1 MATFRPSTL
10 PARFAALNRYPGGRL
25 LFSWLVGRLVPY
37 SGSIGARVEALGP
50 GTAVVSLRD
59 RRAVRNHLGSVHA
72 IALVNLAE
80 LTSGL
85 AMLTAAGDGVRGIVT
100 GLEIRYLKKARGPLM
115 ATSTATPP
123 PITQATPAQVTATIH
138 DASGEAVAEAT
149 VQWLLAPV
157 PGR

>member
-1 MATFRPSTL
+1 MMAFRPSTL
-10 PARFAALNRYPGGRL
+10 PARFAALSRYPGGRA

-37 SGSIGARVEALGP
+37 SGSIGARVEALAP
-50 GTAVVSLRD
+50 GSAVLSLRD

-85 AMLTAAGDGVRGIVT
+85 AMLTAAGDDVRGIVT
-100 GLEIRYLKKARGPLM
+100 GLEIRYLRKARGPLM

-123 PITQATPAQVTATIH
+123 RITQATPAQVSATIH

>member
-1 MATFRPSTL
+1 MAAFRPSTL
-10 PARFAALNRYPGGRL
+10 PAQFAALNRYPGGRL

-37 SGSIGARVEALGP
+37 SGSIGARVEALGQ

-100 GLEIRYLKKARGPLM
+100 GLEIRYLKKARGPLI

-123 PITQATPAQVTATIH
+123 AITQPMPAQVTATIH